1 MILDVLRQSARY
13 RGLYP
18 HFDRALTFLARTDLA
33 SLPAGRHVLDGE
45 RLYISIDQKEGRG
58 REGARLEAHRKY
70 IDIQFTIEGDE
81 EIGWMPTSACV
92 RPIGLFNA
100 ASDILFYE
108 DRPATWVS
116 VPSGQFAIFF
126 PEDAHAPLAGRGL
139 LRKAIAKIAVSKSG
153 EE

>member
-1 MILDVLRQSARY
+1 MILDVLRQSALY
-13 RGLYP
+13 KDLYP
-18 HFDRALTFLARTDLA
+18 HFDRALTFLARTELA
-33 SLPAGRHVLDGE
+33 SLPAGRYVLDGE

-81 EIGWMPTSACV
+81 EIGWMPTSGCV
-92 RPIGLFNA
+92 RPIGLFDA

-108 DRPATWVS
+108 DRPTTWVS
-116 VPSGQFAIFF
+116 VPSGLFAIFF

-139 LRKAIAKIAVSKSG
+139 LRKAIAKIAVSRSEG
-153 EE
+153 Q